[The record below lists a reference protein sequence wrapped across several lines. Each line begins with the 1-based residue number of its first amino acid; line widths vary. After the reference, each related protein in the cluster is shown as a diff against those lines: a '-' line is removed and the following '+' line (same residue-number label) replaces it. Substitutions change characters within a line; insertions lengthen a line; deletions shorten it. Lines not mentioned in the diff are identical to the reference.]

1 MANTGESDVRGTY
14 DVLVVTTRRR
24 PWIDG
29 PELKDLVERSFERAF
44 TDLGVRVDRMEVGED
59 RIVARITIVGDYKR
73 TAKAFVHVAKN
84 EAVRMIRS
92 ELPDDMPSWFFTLGL
107 FANEVMVRTVGTGF
121 AHVNLDAFME
131 SVAPRPQGV
140 KRQIEYAVVG
150 LDDDEPKE

>member
-24 PWIDG
+24 PWIDS

-44 TDLGVRVDRMEVGED
+44 TDLGIRVDRMEVGED
-59 RIVARITIVGDYKR
+59 RMIARITIVGDYKR

-84 EAVRMIRS
+84 EAVRMIRA
-92 ELPDDMPSWFFTLGL
+92 ELPSDMPSWFFTLGL

-140 KRQIEYAVVG
+140 KKRIEYASVG
-150 LDDDEPKE
+150 LDDEAK